1 MFALCSNWCLW
12 YSWSSACIWLQWIS
26 VKNTVE
32 SYLCVFYIRHDLLSY
47 ILTEFKLTILPFVLV
62 LSQEVCSSSW
72 SPFFSQLRNTVW
84 YTLSSWNEKQNIVIL
99 LTTVFTNKSSVL
111 KIGKSGKAGYHNH
124 FTWLKFNPKSFMHNY
139 LYFRQIYQEC

>member
-1 MFALCSNWCLW
+1 MNDRSLWLIRTHRFSNKFYVPLGVRVFKVLLYLLYMFALCSNWCLW
-12 YSWSSACIWLQWIS
+12 YSWSPACIWLQWIS

-32 SYLCVFYIRHDLLSY
+32 SYFCVFYIRHDLLSY

-99 LTTVFTNKSSVL
+99 LTTVVTNKSSVS
-111 KIGKSGKAGYHNH
+111 I
-124 FTWLKFNPKSFMHNY
+124 
-139 LYFRQIYQEC
+139 